1 MHITHPSQNLST
13 TEKQISATEKQILNS
28 LLRVAKSLH
37 RAARSESRLQSLPI
51 LRRLISSET
60 FRQISLPELHRRREI
75 IQRKHILQMLALEAG
90 YASWAAYK
98 KGINDKPAEQQLH
111 YSLAL
116 RYAGYP
122 NIWFRSFA
130 EAEQYATEH
139 GGQPIAVGQQ
149 AVVIPSD
156 G

>member
-13 TEKQISATEKQILNS
+13 TEKQISTTEKQIVNS

-37 RAARSESRLQSLPI
+37 RAARSESRLKSLPI

-60 FRQISLPELHRRREI
+60 FRQISLPELHRRRET

-98 KGINDKPAEQQLH
+98 KRINDKPAEQQLH

-139 GGQPIAVGQQ
+139 GGQSIAVGQQ